1 MRIAVNA
8 RLLIPDK
15 LEGIG
20 WYSVEVLRRL
30 VRDHPDDEFIFF
42 LDRAHD
48 GADAFGPNVTTV
60 VLPPQARHPI
70 LWHIWFQ
77 WSVRAALSRYRPDVF
92 YSPDGFLCLGSD
104 VPSVGV
110 IHDLNFERDEWH
122 LPWTSRTYYRRFFP
136 RFAAHA
142 TRLITISDF
151 CLNDIRTR
159 YGVAAHRI
167 RRVYNG
173 VHESYVPVSAD
184 RRADVRQRLTSGE
197 PYFLFVGAQHPR
209 KNLARLLMAF
219 DLYCE
224 RYGTTHRLVLA
235 GKRMFRDTETD
246 QAFAAMKHSSRVV
259 FTGRLEQEELAV
271 VTGSADALVFVSL
284 FEGFGVPIVEAM
296 RCGVPVITSTTSCM
310 PEIADGAALLCEPT
324 DVDAITEAMHSIVI
338 DAPLRA
344 QLVERGFHRAR
355 AFSFDTTAAETWQ
368 VILDAV
374 HAP

>member
-8 RLLIPDK
+8 RLLIPDR

-20 WYSVEVLRRL
+20 WYSVEILRRL
-30 VRDHPDDEFIFF
+30 VRAHPEDEFILF
-42 LDRAHD
+42 LDRPGDMARD
-48 GADAFGPNVTTV
+48 FGPNVTSV
-60 VLPPQARHPI
+60 VLPPQARHPV

-77 WSVRAALSRYRPDVF
+77 WSVRAALSRFRPDVF

-110 IHDLNFERDEWH
+110 MHDLNFEHDEWH
-122 LPWTSRTYYRRFFP
+122 LPWMSRAYYRRFFP

-151 CLNDIRTR
+151 CVNDIRTR
-159 YGVAAHRI
+159 YGVTARRI
-167 RRVYNG
+167 YNG
-173 VHESYVPVSAD
+173 IHDSFVPVAPE
-184 RRADVRQRLTSGE
+184 RQADVRRRFTSGE

-219 DLYCE
+219 DRYCE

-235 GKRMFRDTETD
+235 GKRMFRDTATD
-246 QAFAAMKHSSRVV
+246 EAFAAMKHSSRVV
-259 FTGRLEQEELAV
+259 FTGRLEQEDLAE

-284 FEGFGVPIVEAM
+284 FEGFGVPIIEAM
-296 RCGVPVITSTTSCM
+296 RCEVPVITSTTSCM

-324 DVDAITEAMHSIVI
+324 DVDAITEAMHSIVA
-338 DAPLRA
+338 DTALRA
-344 QLVERGFHRAR
+344 QLVEHGRTRAQ
-355 AFSFDTTAAETWQ
+355 AFSWDQAANETWQ